1 MTRRVVVTGIGIVSP
16 VGIGT
21 EQTWQALVKGESGVR
36 RITLFDPTEYDCQI
50 AGEVK
55 SFEPTNWVERKDVK
69 KMGRFIQFAVAA
81 SHMAFEQ
88 SGLKIDESNADR
100 VGVLIGSG
108 IGGFEVIE
116 REYRTLL
123 EKGPSRVSPFFIPG
137 TIVNLAA
144 GQVSIRTG
152 ARGPNS
158 AVATACTTGA
168 HAIGDAFKII
178 QRGAADAMIC
188 GGVEAAITPLAVAGF
203 CAMRAMSKRN
213 DDPERASRPWDKD
226 REGFVLGEGGG
237 ILVLEERS
245 SAIARGATIIAEIVG
260 YGMSADAYHLSAPL
274 ESGDGI
280 LRVMKNA
287 LADAGIGAEKIGYL
301 NAHATSTPLGDRGE
315 ALAIAKLFGAATK
328 LAVSSTKS
336 MTGHLLG
343 GAGSLEA
350 AVVILAL
357 RDQIAPPTINL
368 QHPDEE
374 ITLDLVPNKAK
385 KLAIE
390 YAMTNSFGFGGT
402 NGCLIFRT
410 PTN

>member
-1 MTRRVVVTGIGIVSP
+1 MTRRVVVTGVGIVSP

-237 ILVLEERS
+237 ILVLEEHS
-245 SAIARGATIIAEIVG
+245 SAITRGAKIIAEIVG